1 MLRTDLETQGVSVTW
16 LVGGAGEPEERLDGV
31 GEPIRGI
38 DAQERSNLDQPG
50 FWVGKGCKGKGKLG
64 VLGRNR
70 SQRWIGRGWSR
81 KLGGSE
87 VV

>member
-1 MLRTDLETQGVSVTW
+1 MGGWVVKIVKKISPLLPGVADGPGDPGGVRY
-16 LVGGAGEPEERLDGV
+16 LVGKGN
-31 GEPIRGI
+31 RGTGGTPRRCGRTRESW

-70 SQRWIGRGWSR
+70 SQ
-81 KLGGSE
+81 
-87 VV
+87 